1 MSKRYS
7 LENEHIMITVDSHGA
22 ELVSIR
28 DRESGREY
36 MWSGDAAY
44 WGRVSPVLFPV
55 VGNYKDHK
63 TTYKDTV
70 YESGQHGFARDM
82 DFHLASKME
91 DELWFVLKDN
101 KETMSKYP
109 FHFSL
114 LIGYRIT
121 GRNIR
126 VMWNVMNDDSRNMFF
141 SIGGHPAFAC
151 PVEGC
156 SLEFDVAGPLV
167 SGVID
172 ENGLLSERTKEFS
185 LSNGKLALSHAL
197 FDEDAL
203 IFEKQVHAVT
213 LYDADGVGMLSV
225 SFDSPLLGI
234 WSPKGKNAPFVCIEP
249 WYGRTDR
256 SSFDGDLTMRE
267 WGNELKRSEVFN
279 AHYDIRIH

>member
-1 MSKRYS
+1 MSKRYA
-7 LENEHIMITVDSHGA
+7 LTNEHIEIEVDAHGA

-28 DRESGREY
+28 DKTSGREY

-55 VGNYKDHK
+55 VGNYRDHK
-63 TTYKDTV
+63 TTYRDKT

-91 DELWFVLKDN
+91 DELWFVLKDSAA
-101 KETMSKYP
+101 TMEHYP

-114 LIGYRIT
+114 LIGYRIS

-156 SLEFDVAGPLV
+156 SIEFDEPGPLIA
-167 SGVID
+167 GVLD
-172 ENGLLSERTKEFS
+172 ENGLLSERTKEFA
-185 LSNGKLALSHAL
+185 LTGGKLALSHTM

-203 IFEKQVHAVT
+203 IIENQVHAAT
-213 LYDADGVGMLSV
+213 LYGEDGNGILSV
-225 SFDSPLLGI
+225 SFEAPLLGI
-234 WSPKGKNAPFVCIEP
+234 WSPAGKNAPFVCIEP

-256 SSFDGDLTMRE
+256 SSFAGDLTERE
-267 WGNELKRSEVFN
+267 WSNELKRSEVFN

>member
-1 MSKRYS
+1 MSKRYT
-7 LENEHIMITVDSHGA
+7 LENEHIMIEVDAHGA
-22 ELVSIR
+22 ELTSIK
-28 DRESGREY
+28 DKESGREY
-36 MWSGDAAY
+36 MWSGDSAY

-63 TTYKDTV
+63 TTYRDKV

-91 DELWFVLKDN
+91 NELWFVLKDN
-101 KETMSKYP
+101 ADTLAHYP

-114 LIGYRIT
+114 LIGYRIA

-141 SIGGHPAFAC
+141 SIGGHPAFVC

-156 SLEFDVAGPLV
+156 SIEFDEPGPLIA
-167 SGVID
+167 GVLD
-172 ENGLLSERTKEFS
+172 ENGLLSDETRELP
-185 LSNGKLALSHAL
+185 LSGGKLALSHSL
-197 FDEDAL
+197 FDRDAL
-203 IFEKQVHAVT
+203 IIENQVHAAT
-213 LYDADGVGMLSV
+213 LYGQDGVGILSV
-225 SFDSPLLGI
+225 SFDAPLLGL
-234 WSPKGKNAPFVCIEP
+234 WSPAGKKAPFVCIEP
-249 WYGRTDR
+249 WYGRTDK
-256 SSFDGDLTMRE
+256 SSFTGDLTERE